1 MNLGSSSLRK
11 KTFTS
16 INMFRKK
23 LHSTSFAQKT
33 NQIYFFKSRKLQQ
46 EIQYINLIFK
56 HCGLVIYFG
65 AKVQTRQ
72 KALKDL
78 QPRKKCAIKE
88 KTTLFEPLNGLI
100 SKKHHDIMCRSVFK
114 IGITPHKKGQIL
126 FTKINHFCLVSLT
139 YIGSR
144 HPKTFRISSVSFSD
158 IKNKVASPR
167 QKKNLP
173 PFREVVV
180 TSFCTVKGGEK
191 GGVLR
196 LSSARIT
203 PAHIIFLQMFLTG
216 YKTYHKIVS
225 Y

>member
-46 EIQYINLIFK
+46 EIQYINPIFK

-100 SKKHHDIMCRSVFK
+100 SKKHHDIMCMSVFK
-114 IGITPHKKGQIL
+114 IGITPHKKGRIL

-167 QKKNLP
+167 QKK
-173 PFREVVV
+173 
-180 TSFCTVKGGEK
+180 K
-191 GGVLR
+191 
-196 LSSARIT
+196 SSTLQRSSCD
-203 PAHIIFLQMFLTG
+203 IFLYCKRRREGWCSSSVICANYTRTHYIFTD
-216 YKTYHKIVS
+216 VFFNRV
-225 Y
+225 